1 MARRKNKGSLK
12 ILITILCII
21 GVVLIFA
28 FGTNGSFTDNI
39 IQIWN
44 NTIHYGEQ
52 QTNVEALVS
61 GSNDGQLLMYV
72 INTGNSDSIVVRTPD
87 GQGILIDAAD
97 DDDASLILATLKDLG
112 ITRLSAAVATHP
124 DADHIGSMDD
134 VLEAIPTDKIYMTS
148 YAAQTKTYDNMIDA
162 ISESG
167 TKEILTFAG
176 DSFEIGSVLFQVL
189 SPQETEL
196 EDSNNSSIVL
206 LMQYGATRFLLE
218 GDAETEAIGT
228 MLAAYA
234 PEMDIDVIKIGH
246 HGSSNATTEELLDAS
261 TPSLAVITCGEGN
274 DYGHPH
280 RETLD
285 LLQADHVKS
294 LRTDENGDI
303 AIFSDGNE
311 ITYKTAA

>member
-1 MARRKNKGSLK
+1 M
-12 ILITILCII
+12 
-21 GVVLIFA
+21 
-28 FGTNGSFTDNI
+28 
-39 IQIWN
+39 
-44 NTIHYGEQ
+44 
-52 QTNVEALVS
+52 
-61 GSNDGQLLMYV
+61 
-72 INTGNSDSIVVRTPD
+72 
-87 GQGILIDAAD
+87 
-97 DDDASLILATLKDLG
+97 
-112 ITRLSAAVATHP
+112 
-124 DADHIGSMDD
+124 
-134 VLEAIPTDKIYMTS
+134 
-148 YAAQTKTYDNMIDA
+148 
-162 ISESG
+162 
-167 TKEILTFAG
+167 
-176 DSFEIGSVLFQVL
+176 

-285 LLQADHVKS
+285 LLQAGHVKS